1 MERWR
6 FFGLTTLLSVL
17 FLAGLFAM
25 GELGRARLKG
35 ASEQMQTA
43 MGRRI
48 LIGELRQHVAE
59 AALASRSLLVTGRP
73 EYLDSLRDAARQI
86 DAHADTL
93 VLSYREAD
101 DVSLAATAR
110 QLRYLAGVQT
120 GAIMSLVALYT
131 SRGAAAASELA
142 KAQSST
148 IDPIR
153 QFLDVAEQLERHEAT
168 RVGEA
173 RDYWRREQSLARRL
187 AIAGM
192 AVNILLVLSAS
203 LLAVA
208 TLRRHR
214 EGMQQV
220 ARRRDELEVEA
231 ATRAAELNEVYGHLQ
246 SVQELERSRLARG
259 LHDELG
265 GLLLAARMD
274 VTWVKQHARDG
285 DAKALG
291 ARIDRILDALDQGI
305 DLKRRVIEELRPTLL
320 DNMGLLAA
328 LRWQVDET
336 CRRAGLHCACHFPPD
351 EPDIAS
357 RTAIALFRVV
367 QEALTNV
374 LKHASATRVDLTLEV
389 TADHVLLTVA
399 DDGTGITAEQLDKTQ
414 SHGLA
419 GMKHRVVALGG
430 TLTVGAAPG
439 GGTEVRAIVP
449 RGPRPDGARAATL
462 RVPGRTTHATNVAAA
477 R

>member
-17 FLAGLFAM
+17 LLAGLFAI
-25 GELGRARLKG
+25 GELARARLG
-35 ASEQMQTA
+35 MASEEMQTA

-48 LIGELRQHVAE
+48 LVGELRQHVAE
-59 AALASRSLLVTGRP
+59 AALASRSLLLTGSP
-73 EYLDSLRDAARQI
+73 EHLDSLRNAARRI
-86 DAHADTL
+86 DAHAESL
-93 VLSYREAD
+93 VASYT
-101 DVSLAATAR
+101 AAEDPSAVAAAH

-131 SRGAAAASELA
+131 ARGAAAATELA
-142 KAQSST
+142 RAQSPT
-148 IDPIR
+148 IDPVR
-153 QFLDVAEQLERHEAT
+153 RFLDVAERLERHEVV
-168 RVGEA
+168 RVRDA
-173 RDYWRREQSLARRL
+173 RDRWQREQSLVRRL
-187 AIAGM
+187 GLAGIAF
-192 AVNILLVLSAS
+192 NIVVVLSAS
-203 LLAVA
+203 LLALA
-208 TLRRHR
+208 TSRRHR
-214 EGMQQV
+214 AAMRQV
-220 ARRRDELEVEA
+220 GRRRDELEADA

-274 VTWVKQHARDG
+274 VTWVKQHARDS
-285 DAKALG
+285 DPHTLAT
-291 ARIDRILDALDQGI
+291 RIDRILEALDQGI

-328 LRWQVDET
+328 LRWQVGET
-336 CRRAGLHCACHFPPD
+336 CRRAGLQCHCHFPAA
-351 EPDIAS
+351 EPEVAP

-367 QEALTNV
+367 QEALANV
-374 LKHASATRVDLTLEV
+374 LKHAAATRVDLTLEV
-389 TADHVLLTVA
+389 TGEHLLLTVA
-399 DDGTGITAEQLDKTQ
+399 DDGAGITPDRLRAPQ

-430 TLTVGAAPG
+430 TLTVGLAPG

-449 RGPRPDGARAATL
+449 RGSRTNGARPAASPSGGPDEV
-462 RVPGRTTHATNVAAA
+462 RARAT
-477 R
+477 RR

>member
-25 GELGRARLKG
+25 GELGRARLRV
-35 ASEQMQTA
+35 ASEEMQAA
-43 MGRRI
+43 MERRI
-48 LIGELRQHVAE
+48 LVGELRQHVAE
-59 AALASRSLLVTGRP
+59 AALASRSLLVTGRA
-73 EYLDSLRDAARQI
+73 EYLEALRDAAREI
-86 DAHADTL
+86 SSRADAL
-93 VLSYREAD
+93 VLSYAGAAEA
-101 DVSLAATAR
+101 SPAATAR

-131 SRGAAAASELA
+131 SRGAEAAADLA
-142 KAQSST
+142 RAQSPT

-153 QFLDVAEQLERHEAT
+153 QFLDVAARLERYEAT
-168 RVGEA
+168 RVRETHEH
-173 RDYWRREQSLARRL
+173 WRAEQALARRL
-187 AIAGM
+187 GIAGM
-192 AVNILLVLSAS
+192 VVNILLVVSAS
-203 LLAVA
+203 LLAIA

-214 EGMQQV
+214 EGIQQL
-220 ARRRDELEVEA
+220 ARRQDELEAEA
-231 ATRAAELNEVYGHLQ
+231 ASRAVELSEVYGHLQ

-285 DAKALG
+285 DTPGLA
-291 ARIDRILDALDQGI
+291 ARVDRILDALDQGI

-336 CRRAGLHCACHFPPD
+336 CRRAGMHCACHFPAE
-351 EPDIAS
+351 EPDIAP

-374 LKHASATRVDLTLEV
+374 LKHAAATRVDLTLEV
-389 TADHVLLTVA
+389 TAEHLLLTVA
-399 DDGTGITAEQLDKTQ
+399 DDGAGITPERLDTTQ

-419 GMKHRVVALGG
+419 GMKHRAVALGG
-430 TLTVGAAPG
+430 TLTVGPAPG

-449 RGPRPDGARAATL
+449 RGSRSETARNTKPGASA
-462 RVPGRTTHATNVAAA
+462 RTASVTNLGAQ

>member
-17 FLAGLFAM
+17 FLAGLFAI
-25 GELGRARLKG
+25 GELGRARLG
-35 ASEQMQTA
+35 MASEEMQTA

-48 LIGELRQHVAE
+48 LVGELRQHVAE
-59 AALASRSLLVTGRP
+59 AALASRSLLLTGSP
-73 EYLDSLRDAARQI
+73 EYLDSLRNAARRI
-86 DAHADTL
+86 DAHAETL
-93 VLSYREAD
+93 VASYT
-101 DVSLAATAR
+101 AAEDPSASAAAR

-131 SRGAAAASELA
+131 ARGAAAATELA
-142 KAQSST
+142 RAQSPT
-148 IDPIR
+148 IDPVR
-153 QFLDVAEQLERHEAT
+153 QFLDVAERLERHEVV
-168 RVGEA
+168 RVRDA
-173 RDYWRREQSLARRL
+173 RDHWRREQSLVRRL
-187 AIAGM
+187 GLAGIAF
-192 AVNILLVLSAS
+192 NIVLVLSAS
-203 LLAVA
+203 LLALA
-208 TLRRHR
+208 TSRRHR
-214 EGMQQV
+214 AAMRQV
-220 ARRRDELEVEA
+220 GRRRDELEAEA

-274 VTWVKQHARDG
+274 VTWVKQHARDS
-285 DAKALG
+285 DAHTLV
-291 ARIDRILDALDQGI
+291 ARIDRILEALDQGI

-328 LRWQVDET
+328 LRWQVGES
-336 CRRAGLHCACHFPPD
+336 CRRAGLQCHCHFPAA
-351 EPDIAS
+351 EPDVAP

-367 QEALTNV
+367 QEALANV
-374 LKHASATRVDLTLEV
+374 LKHAAATRVDLTLEV
-389 TADHVLLTVA
+389 TAEHLLLTVA
-399 DDGTGITAEQLDKTQ
+399 DDGAGIAADRLRAPQ

-430 TLTVGAAPG
+430 TLTVGLAPG

-449 RGPRPDGARAATL
+449 RGSRTNGPRPAANPSAGGEEMRARAT
-462 RVPGRTTHATNVAAA
+462 RG
-477 R
+477 

>member
-86 DAHADTL
+86 DSHADTL
-93 VLSYREAD
+93 VLSYAGTS
-101 DVSLAATAR
+101 DVSLEATVR

-131 SRGAAAASELA
+131 SSGAAAAAELA

-148 IDPIR
+148 IDPIH
-153 QFLDVAEQLERHEAT
+153 QFLDVAEQLERHEAA
-168 RVGEA
+168 RVREA
-173 RDYWRREQSLARRL
+173 REHWRQEQSLARRL
-187 AIAGM
+187 GVAGM
-192 AVNILLVLSAS
+192 VVNILLVLSAS

-214 EGMQQV
+214 EAMQQV

-274 VTWVKQHARDG
+274 VTWVQQHARDG
-285 DAKALG
+285 DAQALG
-291 ARIDRILDALDQGI
+291 ARIDRILEALDQGI

-336 CRRAGLHCACHFPPD
+336 CRRAGLHCACHFPAD

-374 LKHASATRVDLTLEV
+374 LKHASATRVDLTLGV
-389 TADHVLLTVA
+389 TADHLLLTVA
-399 DDGTGITAEQLDKTQ
+399 DDGTGIAADRLGKTQ

-449 RGPRPDGARAATL
+449 RGPRPDGARPAAL
-462 RVPGRTTHATNVAAA
+462 RVPGRTTNATNLAAG